1 MRIVV
6 KQILKLVGPIMLS
19 ALSIFISF
27 LILQPLALLLDPTFN
42 LLASRGIGKV
52 AFIFLIIYQI
62 LLLLVLLPQKFFE
75 KFLELNIYFFAQKG
89 WLKKFLTYFAIFF
102 SFHALLLF
110 IFFMS
115 NFVQYN
121 PNWGTL
127 SITLIYKILFGLFVV
142 FMLAWTEELIFRGTI
157 FLYFAQYLNP
167 LPSLLLASTIFMF
180 AHDLSNPLNLITK
193 DWQLGLGLFLLGAML
208 NSILIATKKLYAGM
222 GAHAGLVF
230 VKVILRRMPLLTFL
244 PASQLPFWVVKD
256 LRISPLV
263 HILFFAVILV
273 ILLKNKTVFI
283 KKIAFFCFY
292 F

>member
-1 MRIVV
+1 MRVVV
-6 KQILKLVGPIMLS
+6 KQIPKLVGPIALS
-19 ALSIFISF
+19 ALSVFISF
-27 LILQPLALLLDPTFN
+27 LILQPLALWLDPTFN

-52 AFIFLIIYQI
+52 AFVSLIIYQI
-62 LLLLVLLPQKFFE
+62 FLLLVLLPQKFFE
-75 KFLELNIYFFAQKG
+75 KFLELNIYFFTQKG
-89 WLKKFLTYFAIFF
+89 WLKRFFTYFAVFF

-127 SITLIYKILFGLFVV
+127 SITLIYRILFGFFVV

-157 FLYFAQYLNP
+157 FLYFVQHLNP

-208 NSILIATKKLYAGM
+208 NSICMTTKKLYTGM
-222 GAHAGLVF
+222 GAHAGIVF

-244 PASQLPFWVVKD
+244 PAAQLPFWVTRD
-256 LRISPLV
+256 LRTSPLV
-263 HILFFAVILV
+263 HILFFIVILG
-273 ILLKNKTVFI
+273 ILLKNRTNFTKNGVFFMV
-283 KKIAFFCFY
+283 KY
-292 F
+292 